1 MRMRQLST
9 MAREDGGANEA
20 VREAMPFVTAATIA
34 GLLIL
39 GLALVPAYVV
49 PWYRMSMV
57 LEDHRG
63 QLAVVG
69 GMPLLAAAVV
79 LVLTFR
85 GQ

>member
-1 MRMRQLST
+1 MRQLST

-20 VREAMPFVTAATIA
+20 VRAMPFVTAATIA
-34 GLLIL
+34 GLLII

-49 PWYRMSMV
+49 PWHRMSIV
-57 LEDHRG
+57 LEDHRE

-69 GMPLLAAAVV
+69 GMPLVGAAVF
-79 LVLTFR
+79 LALTLL